1 MSRTILFTRQ
11 SLDILRGTYWEDTST
26 DSINETTV
34 RASESTESNYIT
46 ERHFKRLCDHFTTDS
61 IDLINV
67 VVHIFL
73 STPRNAIMCLLP

>member
-1 MSRTILFTRQ
+1 MTRPILFTRQ
-11 SLDILRGTYWEDTST
+11 SLDILRGTYWEAAST

-46 ERHFKRLCDHFTTDS
+46 ERHFTTGF
-61 IDLINV
+61 IDMINV

-73 STPRNAIMCLLP
+73 STTINAIMVLLP